1 MSYIPKVFAIQ
12 HGARHRYAVPRMLHS
27 LDYLTGLFTD
37 SHAGSPLGKLAG
49 TARRLLPRFAPI
61 ARLADREIKGVP
73 LDLVSATDRWVF
85 QQRSLRRLAA
95 EDTTAWLKARDKSW
109 YALARSAIAKG
120 TNILYSMGGENLRL
134 LQQAKNSGIRV
145 VSDAFITPLNLRQT
159 RDAKMAHGIPVSKDE
174 EDCQHVEE
182 HYNRVFGCSDIIL
195 CPSQWVADGV
205 VALSP
210 GHLSK
215 IRICQYGSSLPPS
228 PAIRKPVA
236 GRIFWAGGDWFR
248 KGLHHL
254 AAAAD
259 LAKACNPAIE
269 FRIAGITDPQVLAM
283 PVFRN
288 LRFLGKLDR
297 QGMQREFAS
306 ADLFVFPTLS
316 EGMASVLIEAIASGC
331 PVITTSGAGFDGLEE
346 SGAGR
351 VLKVGETQALATAI
365 VNLVGDRPTLHGMS
379 EASAR
384 FAPRFTEA
392 AWADRL
398 GYILREVAL

>member
-1 MSYIPKVFAIQ
+1 MSYSPKVFVIQ
-12 HGARHRYAVPRMLHS
+12 QGARHRYAVPRMLHS
-27 LDYLTGLFTD
+27 LGYLTGLFTD

-49 TARRLLPRFAPI
+49 TARPLLPRLAPI
-61 ARLADREIKGVP
+61 ARLSDREIKGVP
-73 LDLVSATDRWVF
+73 LALVSATDRWVF
-85 QQRSLRRLAA
+85 RQRSMRKRAA
-95 EDTTAWLKARDKSW
+95 EDTAAWLSARDKSW
-109 YALARSAIAKG
+109 YALSSSAIAKS

-159 RDAKMAHGIPVSKDE
+159 RDAKIAHGIPLSKIE

-182 HYNRVFGCSDIIL
+182 HYNRVFSFSDFIL
-195 CPSQWVADGV
+195 CPSKWVADGV

-210 GHLSK
+210 DLWPK
-215 IRICQYGSSLPPS
+215 IRICQYGSSIPPS
-228 PAIRKPVA
+228 SAVRKPVA

-254 AAAAD
+254 AAAAN
-259 LAKACNPAIE
+259 LAKASNPAIE

-283 PVFRN
+283 PMFRN
-288 LRFLGKLDR
+288 LRFIGKLDR
-297 QGMQREFAS
+297 HGMQTEFAS

-316 EGMASVLIEAIASGC
+316 EGMASVLLEAIASAC
-331 PVITTSGAGFDGLEE
+331 PVITTSSAGVDGLEE

-351 VLKVGETQALATAI
+351 VLRAGETQALSDAI
-365 VNLVGDRPTLHGMS
+365 VNLVGDRSTLHAMS
-379 EASAR
+379 EACAR
-384 FAPRFTEA
+384 LAPRFTET

-398 GYILREVAL
+398 GNILRESAS